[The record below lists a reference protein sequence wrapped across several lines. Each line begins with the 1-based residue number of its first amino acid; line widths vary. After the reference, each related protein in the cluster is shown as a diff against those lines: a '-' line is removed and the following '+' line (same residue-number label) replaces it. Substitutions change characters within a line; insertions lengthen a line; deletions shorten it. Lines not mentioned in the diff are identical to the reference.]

1 MIERPL
7 RRPRCGRPVAFR
19 RNDLISM
26 QRGARRYSEA
36 HQAAEPQLPMK
47 AEPVKLLLTNARA
60 VRVAARAPRWAVP
73 LVKFSLAITD
83 VGLTLLSFTA
93 AFYLRHH
100 EAILYRTPQGA
111 LSWSR
116 EFAPYA
122 VLLPL
127 VVPIRLL
134 LLRYYDLYRVRGEFS
149 FIEDIARVFR
159 ATAIGSL
166 LIVAATFMYRGGI
179 AYRTFSYSRGFF
191 LLDFL
196 LALLSMGA
204 VRMLLRAGQI
214 LVRRRGVNL
223 IPTLIVGRGPE
234 AALCIQEMRARPEL
248 GYRVIGIVENG
259 RADPASPASF
269 EGVPVI
275 ADLNGLPEAIRE
287 SGANEVIISDPNVP
301 GEALFDVMIQTGRRR
316 GVEFRIA
323 PTLLN
328 CLPSKTEIDQV
339 GSLPMVTLFRS
350 PLSSAARLAK
360 RISDLVVALLT
371 LMILAP
377 LWLLIALL
385 IKLDSRGPVFYK
397 QERVGMDGRVFLFYK
412 FRTMRADTDDTRH
425 REYQRIY
432 IKGQPDSNLGD
443 AERPA
448 YKLRGDERVTRLGR
462 LLRKLSL
469 DELPQLFNVLR
480 GDMSVV
486 GPRPPIPYEVESYE
500 LWHRKRLDMK
510 PGITGLW
517 QVSGRNR
524 LPFDEMVR
532 MDLYYIENWSLLL
545 DMKIILQTLPVMLR
559 GDDAY

>member
-1 MIERPL
+1 
-7 RRPRCGRPVAFR
+7 
-19 RNDLISM
+19 
-26 QRGARRYSEA
+26 
-36 HQAAEPQLPMK
+36 MK
-47 AEPVKLLLTNARA
+47 AEPIKELLTNARA
-60 VRVAARAPRWAVP
+60 VRVPARAPRWVVP
-73 LVKFSLAITD
+73 LVKTLLAGTD
-83 VGLTLLSFTA
+83 VTLTITSFVV
-93 AFYLRHH
+93 AFYLRHQ
-100 EAILYRTPQGA
+100 EAMLYRTQSGA
-111 LSWSR
+111 LTWSR

-127 VVPIRLL
+127 VIPIRLI

-149 FIEDIARVFR
+149 IVEDVARVFK

-166 LIVAATFMYRGGI
+166 LIVAAAFMYRGGI
-179 AYRTFSYSRGFF
+179 AYRTFSYSRGLFLFDFF
-191 LLDFL
+191 
-196 LALLSMGA
+196 LALLSMGT
-204 VRMLLRAGQI
+204 VRMLLRGGQTW
-214 LVRRRGVNL
+214 VRRRGINL

-259 RADPASPASF
+259 RIDLSVPASF
-269 EGVPVI
+269 AGVPVI
-275 ADLNGLPEAIRE
+275 ATLENLPEAIRE

-350 PLSSAARLAK
+350 PLSSSARLAK
-360 RISDLVVALLT
+360 RVSDLMIATVTLT
-371 LMILAP
+371 MLAP

-385 IKLDSRGPVFYK
+385 IKLDSRGPVFYR

-412 FRTMRADTDDTRH
+412 FRTMRAGTDDARH
-425 REYQRIY
+425 REYQRMY
-432 IKGQPDSNLGD
+432 ITGQPDSNLGD

-462 LLRKLSL
+462 VLRKTSF

-486 GPRPPIPYEVESYE
+486 GPRPPIPYEVESYQ

-545 DMKIILQTLPVMLR
+545 DVKIIMQTLPVMLR

>member
-1 MIERPL
+1 
-7 RRPRCGRPVAFR
+7 
-19 RNDLISM
+19 
-26 QRGARRYSEA
+26 
-36 HQAAEPQLPMK
+36 MK
-47 AEPVKLLLTNARA
+47 AERTKEFRTDARA
-60 VRVAARAPRWAVP
+60 VRVPARAPRWVVP
-73 LVKFSLAITD
+73 LVK
-83 VGLTLLSFTA
+83 TLLATTDIALATTSFTL

-100 EAILYRTPQGA
+100 DPIFQRTSLGA
-111 LSWSR
+111 LNWSR
-116 EFAPYA
+116 QFAPYA
-122 VLLPL
+122 LLLPL

-134 LLRYYDLYRVRGEFS
+134 LLRYFDLYRLRGEFS
-149 FIEDIARVFR
+149 FVEDMARVFR

-166 LIVAATFMYRGGI
+166 LIVAATFMYRGGV
-179 AYRTFSYSRGFF
+179 AYRAFSYSRAVF
-191 LLDFL
+191 LFDFL
-196 LALLSMGA
+196 LALVSIGA
-204 VRMLLRAGQI
+204 VRMLLREIQVS
-214 LVRRRGVNL
+214 VRRRGVNL

-234 AALCIQEMRARPEL
+234 AVLCIQEMRARPEL
-248 GYRVIGIVENG
+248 GYRVIGIIDNE
-259 RADPASPASF
+259 PATASAGSSF

-275 ADLNGLPEAIRE
+275 GNLRSLPEAIRE

-301 GEALFDVMIQTGRRR
+301 GEALFEVMIQTGRRR

-350 PLSSAARLAK
+350 PLSNSARLAK
-360 RISDLVVALLT
+360 RGSDLIIAALALG
-371 LMILAP
+371 ILSP

-412 FRTMRADTDDTRH
+412 FRTMRADTDDAIH
-425 REYQRIY
+425 REFQRRY
-432 IKGQPDSNLGD
+432 IGGQADTNLGD
-443 AERPA
+443 DRRPA
-448 YKLRGDERVTRLGR
+448 YKLRADDRVTRLGHV
-462 LLRKLSL
+462 LRRASI

-480 GDMSVV
+480 GDMSIV
-486 GPRPPIPYEVESYE
+486 GPRPPIPYEVESYQ

-545 DMKIILQTLPVMLR
+545 DVKIILQTLPVMWR
-559 GDDAY
+559 GEDVY